1 MWKVPRQIV
10 TPDLEED
17 IKRLLSP
24 EILWLFKL
32 CEDEE
37 KKVRIQRIT
46 EMLDFLD
53 HLSDF
58 RNSEQYKQTNEKGRE
73 WHDVYR

>member
-1 MWKVPRQIV
+1 MWKVPRQVV

-24 EILWLFKL
+24 EILRLFKL
-32 CEDEE
+32 CEDKEGPYP
-37 KKVRIQRIT
+37 KNNRNVG
-46 EMLDFLD
+46 F
-53 HLSDF
+53 F
-58 RNSEQYKQTNEKGRE
+58 RSFVGFQKLSEQYKQTNEKGRE